1 MKLRLTRWP
10 CFSGHVAV
18 SCPRSWK
25 QLLRLVAESTE
36 LIFVLNNVKWRSFHS
51 QRILAAV
58 MKKQEQKPCLHCI
71 QYVQSLLLNF
81 AGSRQQTSRA
91 TLKELPIFSEFTVCI
106 FMKGFLE
113 ERLQTFCMW
122 RIPRHFYMYF
132 FSIHTWLVCL
142 MPFQMLPVKLAAM
155 DGEDVVEK
163 VEQTGQKWPT
173 LLALL
178 NLPLPWWLCAIS
190 KTVKVAGSY
199 CLSFGGL
206 PRDTDN

>member
-1 MKLRLTRWP
+1 M
-10 CFSGHVAV
+10 
-18 SCPRSWK
+18 SCPRSWR

-36 LIFVLNNVKWRSFHS
+36 LIFVLNIVKWKSFHS

-58 MKKQEQKPCLHCI
+58 MKKQEQKPCLRCI

-132 FSIHTWLVCL
+132 FFHTHLTCVFDAIPNVASETCCNGWRGCGREGGTNWAEMANFISFAKSTLTLV
-142 MPFQMLPVKLAAM
+142 
-155 DGEDVVEK
+155 
-163 VEQTGQKWPT
+163 T
-173 LLALL
+173 LC
-178 NLPLPWWLCAIS
+178 NLKDS
-190 KTVKVAGSY
+190 
-199 CLSFGGL
+199 
-206 PRDTDN
+206 